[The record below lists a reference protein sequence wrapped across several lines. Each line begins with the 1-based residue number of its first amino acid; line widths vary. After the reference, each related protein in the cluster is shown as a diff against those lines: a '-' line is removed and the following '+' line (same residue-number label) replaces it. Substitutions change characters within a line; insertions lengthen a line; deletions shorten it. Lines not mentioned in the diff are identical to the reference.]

1 MKNGLL
7 IAVFVVFVAASFTSC
22 KKSYVC
28 DCTQITDKDYG
39 KLKKDGVAYLYYQ
52 DECERSA
59 KYSDS
64 TCTFISK

>member
-1 MKNGLL
+1 MRKGLL
-7 IAVFVVFVAASFTSC
+7 IIVFVVLIVAPFTSC

-59 KYSDS
+59 KFSDS